1 MESELRQLERKK
13 TEFESEAR
21 EESASQGRSVQL
33 EDDQMEMYQNLKDL
47 ATKESSR

>member
-13 TEFESEAR
+13 ADFEAESR

-33 EDDQMEMYQNLKDL
+33 EDDQIEIYQNLKDS